1 MNINTGFLELSTNG
15 NGDTIDITDRIS
27 ELIQE
32 SGLKSG
38 LMTVFTPSAT
48 SAITTIEYEPGC
60 VSDLIRLFDET
71 VPINRDYLHN
81 LKWGDGNGH
90 SHVRAA
96 LLKASLT
103 VPFENSRMFL
113 GTWQNIIFV
122 DFDNKPRN
130 RKLVVQLMGE

>member
-1 MNINTGFLELSTNG
+1 MKIKTGFLELSTKG
-15 NGDTIDITDRIS
+15 NGDTINITDGIS
-27 ELIQE
+27 ELIRE

-60 VSDLIRLFDET
+60 VSDLKRLFDEII
-71 VPINRDYLHN
+71 PNNREYSHN

-90 SHVRAA
+90 SHIRAA
-96 LLKASLT
+96 ILKASFS
-103 VPFENSRMFL
+103 VPFEDSRMFL

-122 DFDNKPRN
+122 DFDNRSRN